1 MTKNDL
7 LNGKRF
13 MLDNEEY
20 QAMIENDDIRSAEIY
35 HEDPPGSS
43 WATGFKIWFNGKLI
57 HSSKTFPA
65 FKKRLEK
72 LIYDWNL
79 KYKG

>member
-20 QAMIENDDIRSAEIY
+20 QAMIENDDIRSAEI
-35 HEDPPGSS
+35 
-43 WATGFKIWFNGKLI
+43 TMKIPRDLHG
-57 HSSKTFPA
+57 P
-65 FKKRLEK
+65 R
-72 LIYDWNL
+72 DL
-79 KYKG
+79 KYCSMAN